1 MNSYTYFFT
10 LILIF
15 FYIKVS
21 FSNQPVKFDNAA
33 YQLSVPKILDLED
46 KKLYLK
52 IRSLQIEGNW
62 SEVDKKVK
70 LLKDKILLGH
80 IDYDKLMHPNKYKS
94 SYDEL
99 SEWLIKYNDFP
110 IVMQRRVYSLMMKRS
125 SDPKKIN
132 NEKNNVVESTSEAP
146 SLDQNIEVSK
156 ISRNEAIENED
167 RVQFENSTVIGS
179 ISLVGASIDDL
190 TFKKYTNT
198 LNGDDNVVLLNPK
211 KVEDGYYIE
220 TGWATANKNINLPN
234 SKTIWTIEGNN
245 KLTPNS
251 PIKLSWTNDQ
261 NIKFIKDISIDD
273 QYLFKVNQTIIN
285 NSEKT
290 YNFYPY
296 GQIIRNIAP
305 EIIDFFILHEGLI
318 GVFDDQ
324 LVEEDYDDIEEK
336 KFSINADKGWLGITD
351 KYWITSLIP
360 QENRKFRTDFDYKNK
375 FRANFIE
382 TSATEIGANET
393 KSNEIKII
401 IAAKEV
407 DIIDGYAEN
416 LNISKYDLAI
426 DWGWFYFLV
435 KPLFFVID
443 YFFELTGNF
452 GIAIILITICIRIV
466 FFPLANYSFKSM
478 AKMKVLQ
485 PEMTRLKELH
495 KEDKM
500 KLQQEMMALYKKE
513 KVNPVSGCL
522 PIFIQ
527 IPFFFAIYKV
537 LFVTLEMRH
546 QPFYGWIK
554 DLSERDPTS
563 IFNLFG
569 LIPWDPPSFLLIGVW
584 PCLMGLSMYLQQKL
598 NPTPPDPIQ
607 AKIFA
612 FFPLFLTVI
621 LAPFPSGLV
630 IYWTINNILT
640 MAQQYVIIKRT
651 TVKTAQ

>member
-1 MNSYTYFFT
+1 MDSKNVIAAISLSAAVIIIYGLFFA
-10 LILIF
+10 
-15 FYIKVS
+15 
-21 FSNQPVKFDNAA
+21 P
-33 YQLSVPKILDLED
+33 P
-46 KKLYLK
+46 
-52 IRSLQIEGNW
+52 
-62 SEVDKKVK
+62 
-70 LLKDKILLGH
+70 
-80 IDYDKLMHPNKYKS
+80 P
-94 SYDEL
+94 
-99 SEWLIKYNDFP
+99 P
-110 IVMQRRVYSLMMKRS
+110 
-125 SDPKKIN
+125 DPKKIN
-132 NEKNNVVESTSEAP
+132 NEKNNIVESTNEAP
-146 SLDQNIEVSK
+146 SLDQNVEVSK

-296 GQIIRNIAP
+296 GQIIRNLAP

-443 YFFELTGNF
+443 YFFKLTGNF

>member
-1 MNSYTYFFT
+1 MDSKNVIAAISLSAAVIIIYGLFFA
-10 LILIF
+10 
-15 FYIKVS
+15 
-21 FSNQPVKFDNAA
+21 P
-33 YQLSVPKILDLED
+33 P
-46 KKLYLK
+46 
-52 IRSLQIEGNW
+52 
-62 SEVDKKVK
+62 
-70 LLKDKILLGH
+70 
-80 IDYDKLMHPNKYKS
+80 P
-94 SYDEL
+94 
-99 SEWLIKYNDFP
+99 P
-110 IVMQRRVYSLMMKRS
+110 
-125 SDPKKIN
+125 DPKKIN
-132 NEKNNVVESTSEAP
+132 NEKNNIVESTSEAP
-146 SLDQNIEVSK
+146 SLDQNVEVSK

-198 LNGDDNVVLLNPK
+198 LNGDDNVILLNPK

-261 NIKFIKDISIDD
+261 NIKFIKEISIDD

-296 GQIIRNIAP
+296 GQIIRNLAP

-435 KPLFFVID
+435 KPLFFLID
-443 YFFELTGNF
+443 YFFKLTGNF